1 MPIKQKIQRLNSM
14 PALSF
19 ELGAIFLFC
28 ALLMYGTMSGFLPR
42 LRVSPAI
49 AIALT
54 LLGLLAAAW
63 RWSPWLDL
71 SLPNGF
77 WRASPAPVSASR
89 PSPASTPVP
98 QPKATKA
105 VQRIEVWH
113 TTVVEA
119 VPQPVPPLTQT
130 PAIPPQRTKS
140 DGSSP
145 YDSKVKRA
153 AKSVGRFFS
162 PTN

>member
-1 MPIKQKIQRLNSM
+1 MSS
-14 PALSF
+14 LSF

-42 LRVSPAI
+42 LRISPAI

-63 RWSPWLDL
+63 RWSPQLDL
-71 SLPNGF
+71 SFLNGF
-77 WRASPAPVSASR
+77 LHEKPTPVSTAKPAPASA
-89 PSPASTPVP
+89 PVP
-98 QPKATKA
+98 QPKATRTERR
-105 VQRIEVWH
+105 VEVWH

-119 VPQPVPPLTQT
+119 VPQAAPPVETAPLL
-130 PAIPPQRTKS
+130 PQRTKS

-153 AKSVGRFFS
+153 AQSVGRFFS
-162 PTN
+162 SQAHDNHER